1 MPRVESISKPKIERR
16 INSTKYIQNLLP
28 PKNSYKMK
36 RSICIFSDPTQLISR
51 KSMQPNHQTKTHRS
65 NLNSNTNLGQS
76 SSYSSS
82 FHPSIGD
89 AHYCEFPPRNEQQ
102 PPLNNSTLSMHAP
115 TPRLVNL
122 TSREA
127 IVILFILLGEV
138 FAVSWTIE
146 NWFVNHLP
154 RKQER
159 GSR

>member
-1 MPRVESISKPKIERR
+1 
-16 INSTKYIQNLLP
+16 
-28 PKNSYKMK
+28 MK

-51 KSMQPNHQTKTHRS
+51 KSMQPNHQTKMHRP
-65 NLNSNTNLGQS
+65 NLKYKPWTTFLLGIR
-76 SSYSSS
+76 
-82 FHPSIGD
+82 HPFIPLSGD

-102 PPLNNSTLSMHAP
+102 PPLNDSTLSMHAP